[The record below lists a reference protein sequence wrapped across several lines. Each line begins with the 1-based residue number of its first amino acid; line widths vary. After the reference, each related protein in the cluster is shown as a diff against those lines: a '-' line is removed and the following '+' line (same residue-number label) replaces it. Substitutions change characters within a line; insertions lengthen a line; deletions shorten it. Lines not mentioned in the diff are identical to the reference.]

1 MKKTCANCERSY
13 KGGKG
18 NRCRV
23 FSPMPENCWAWTDDP
38 NWDKKVKEA
47 VERYKAMKDEGVY
60 SGGG

>member
-1 MKKTCANCERSY
+1 
-13 KGGKG
+13 
-18 NRCRV
+18 
-23 FSPMPENCWAWTDDP
+23 MPENCWAWTDDP